1 MSPSLPQTKY
11 PAADARERSHPRN
24 QAVVLG
30 GTALIRDR
38 SQKKGCEAQKPPR
51 RALCVAVSRSSRDVN
66 SACEHT
72 KELNQCPVDPAQ
84 QNKLMMDR
92 TAGFHM

>member
-1 MSPSLPQTKY
+1 MFPFPS
-11 PAADARERSHPRN
+11 ADQISSSRN
-24 QAVVLG
+24 QAVALG
-30 GTALIRDR
+30 GTALIHDR